1 MSKSAQETRPGRSA
15 AGARCFAFCAVPGVI
30 VLFGGALTAR
40 ALEPNVALG
49 YAGASP
55 IARQVMRGPETDP

>member
-15 AGARCFAFCAVPGVI
+15 VTACGFTFWAVGGVI
-30 VLFGGALTAR
+30 VPFDAVATAT
-40 ALEPNVALG
+40 ALEPDVALG

-55 IARQVMRGPETDP
+55 IARQVMRGPESYP